1 MLIHLKNLS
10 ITVFSM
16 ALEISFRNFAAE
28 IICTKTYEQN
38 ALVGRFNIVKT
49 SVLPNFIY
57 RFNAIPIKI
66 PASYFMNINKVI
78 LKFTCRGKRLRIAN
92 TILKEKN
99 NVWGLTPPDF
109 KPSNKVIV
117 NKTVVIV
124 VKEETNRS
132 QKKTESSGIDL
143 HKQMNWSLIK
153 DGRQY
158 KWSKDSLSTN
168 GTGATGHLH
177 TKKWI

>member
-1 MLIHLKNLS
+1 MNKSEKELYKWRDPPCS
-10 ITVFSM
+10 WT
-16 ALEISFRNFAAE
+16 
-28 IICTKTYEQN
+28 
-38 ALVGRFNIVKT
+38 GRFNIVKL
-49 SVLPNFIY
+49 SVLPNLMYIFKETTV
-57 RFNAIPIKI
+57 KI
-66 PASYFMNINKVI
+66 PASYFVDISKFI
-78 LKFTCRGKRLRIAN
+78 LGNRPRIAN